1 MTTNDTGFHEQQAE
15 EMLEWYKNLSEE
27 EQELFE
33 EDLIGMLTAFTE
45 YIKKEERISIAK
57 QVIREIKGNLEKIQK
72 NNSYFIRSFR
82 TS

>member
-1 MTTNDTGFHEQQAE
+1 
-15 EMLEWYKNLSEE
+15 MLEWYKNLSED

-72 NNSYFIRSFR
+72 ITPILLGVFGLHSKISVRL
-82 TS
+82 